1 MDDSTVQASV
11 PVTMPGNRLKVLVYF
26 IAAVTVVLTATTV
39 FLLYE
44 RVSNLNIHLQM
55 LP

>member
-1 MDDSTVQASV
+1 MDDSTVQAGV

-44 RVSNLNIHLQM
+44 RVSSFIT
-55 LP
+55 